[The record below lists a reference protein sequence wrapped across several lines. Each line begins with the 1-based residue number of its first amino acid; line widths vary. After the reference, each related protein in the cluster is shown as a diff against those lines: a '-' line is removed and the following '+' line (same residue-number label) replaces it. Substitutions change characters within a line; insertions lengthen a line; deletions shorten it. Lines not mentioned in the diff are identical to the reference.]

1 MKTIQWILIGSR
13 LFVLTCVLTVLGL
26 VPCPFQG
33 VGAAETGPGRPP
45 AVPLVACDPY
55 FSVWSFS
62 DRLTDDVTRHWT
74 GKRQALS
81 SLIRV
86 DGKAF
91 HLMGTGPEGV
101 PALPQVG
108 LLVLPTRTIYDFEG
122 PEAHVTLTFL

>member
-1 MKTIQWILIGSR
+1 MLSKSPIPVRSL
-13 LFVLTCVLTVLGL
+13 LVVVLLSAAPGQVTRVV
-26 VPCPFQG
+26 
-33 VGAAETGPGRPP
+33 AAEAGPGRPP

-55 FSVWSFS
+55 FSVWSCS

-81 SLIRV
+81 SLVRV

-91 HLMGTGPEGV
+91 RLMGTGPEGV

-108 LLVLPTRTIYDFEG
+108 LLVLPTRTVYDFEG
-122 PEAHVTLTFL
+122 PE